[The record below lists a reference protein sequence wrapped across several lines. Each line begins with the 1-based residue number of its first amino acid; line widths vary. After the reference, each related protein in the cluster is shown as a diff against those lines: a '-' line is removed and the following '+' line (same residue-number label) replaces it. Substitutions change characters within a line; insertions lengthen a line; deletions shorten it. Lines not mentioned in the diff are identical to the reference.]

1 MNDFDPR
8 IAMMFIATGMKVL
21 SARLLM
27 ILSMVMVFALA
38 CATMYDPTPIRLATV
53 AVFGLI
59 VFWPVCRLDR
69 SLTKDRA
76 IVAPES

>member
-1 MNDFDPR
+1 MNNVDPR
-8 IAMMFIATGMKVL
+8 IAMMFIATGLSVL
-21 SARLLM
+21 NARLLM
-27 ILSMVMVFALA
+27 VLSMLMVFALSCEA
-38 CATMYDPTPIRLATV
+38 MYDPTWIRLATV

-76 IVAPES
+76 IVAPGD